1 MEGYNPPPDIP
12 EENAD
17 ITEPQLN
24 EGDESLELTLEEKYV
39 IAGKKESILDQRGVH
54 ISISRL
60 NELLP
65 MIIIKDKT
73 DLGDVADMIEK
84 KHRETM
90 GRGVNEAILNMDD
103 LVDRMKSIREYIHK
117 YGLNGVALDLIKGWL
132 LTSDR
137 TVTAEVTEEAQNVLQ
152 IRIQLNLAE
161 MYIAGGDSDTANRII
176 ISAHHLA
183 KEKDETEW
191 AKRIE
196 NAFPELVTHF

>member
-1 MEGYNPPPDIP
+1 MERYNTPPEVPEDGVDIP
-12 EENAD
+12 E
-17 ITEPQLN
+17 QSLN
-24 EGDESLELTLEEKYV
+24 EGGESLELTLEEKYV
-39 IAGKKESILDQRGVH
+39 IAGAKESILDQRGVH

-117 YGLNGVALDLIKGWL
+117 YGLNDVALDLIKEWL

-137 TVTAEVTEEAQNVLQ
+137 TVTAEVTEKAQNVLQ

-161 MYIAGGDSDTANRII
+161 MYIAGGDSDTANRIV

-183 KEKDETEW
+183 KEKDEIEW

-196 NAFPELVTHF
+196 EAFPELVTHF